1 LKLDHIFLVF
11 MVLCGVV
18 TGIVLVAAPQ
28 TAKLVL
34 PPYFWLLIAMLAFEG
49 FAYWRFGGAPGSLI
63 SMEFRLIGLIAGVAV
78 MFAIPY
84 IAGVPVSLL

>member
-1 LKLDHIFLVF
+1 

-18 TGIVLVAAPQ
+18 AGIVLVVAPQ
-28 TAKLVL
+28 TAKFMV
-34 PPYFWLLIAMLAFEG
+34 PPYFWILIAMLAFEG
-49 FAYWRFGGAPGSLI
+49 FAHWRYGGGSAPGSLI
-63 SMEFRLIGLIAGVAV
+63 SMEFRLIGLIGSVAV